1 MMPTSLLSGKHM
13 GTERAERHPHQ
24 ALLQLKLRHYVC
36 REHTDGEGGV
46 EPQER

>member
-1 MMPTSLLSGKHM
+1 MLRGPKNF
-13 GTERAERHPHQ
+13 
-24 ALLQLKLRHYVC
+24 KLRQYVC